1 MTKFLKANFAL
12 IILLAAILSSC
23 NEKESILGTD
33 VIDDPS
39 VLQII
44 DSLELVAYTENA
56 LPLRQSSTATLL
68 LGDVSD
74 PVFGRTTSVFATQFT
89 FQKIITNFGNNPVCD
104 SIILQFRSSKFTG
117 DSLSKFNIMVK
128 RLSQAIK
135 YDSTYYSNFD
145 VSSITLDENY
155 ALSESYSLT
164 EKDSIIRIPLSTELA
179 QYIFTN
185 DSTILKTDTLFRKF
199 FNGLAIIP
207 EQISGNGG
215 ISSIASSHTD
225 TKMILY
231 YKNDTADS
239 LNYAMSI
246 GSFCQ
251 RYNLFNHN
259 YSSSEFN
266 NIIGDSI
273 NKNSQVLIKSLA
285 GLNMMVDLVGLK
297 NWNVNKDTISILKAE
312 LFLPVD
318 EINQNRTGYAK
329 PTELAALYYANN
341 SAFSEVL
348 DYNIGSLY
356 LNSKYND
363 TEKAYIINLTK
374 HVQAIVKGSIS
385 SSKISLAPISA
396 GLTPSGVIFNQNEK
410 LKLKLYYSKLK

>member
-12 IILLAAILSSC
+12 FIIFAAILSSC

-89 FQKIITNFGNNPVCD
+89 FQKKIANFGNNPVCD

-128 RLSQAIK
+128 RLSQTIK

-185 DSTILKTDTLFRKF
+185 DSTILQTDTLFRKF

-215 ISSIASSHTD
+215 ISSITSSHTD

-259 YSSSEFN
+259 YSTSEFN
-266 NIIGDSI
+266 TIIGDSI

-285 GLNMMVDLVGLK
+285 GLNMVVDLVGLK

-318 EINQNRTGYAK
+318 EINQNRTGFSK
-329 PTELAALYYANN
+329 PTELAALYYANDKT
-341 SAFSEVL
+341 FSEVL

-356 LNSKYND
+356 LNSKYNE
-363 TEKAYIINLTK
+363 TEKSYIINLTK
-374 HVQAIVKGSIS
+374 HVQAIVKGSIN
-385 SSKISLAPISA
+385 SSKISLVPISSA
-396 GLTPSGVIFNQNEK
+396 LIPSGVIFNQNEK